1 FLSNSVL
8 DFFATLA
15 VALTA
20 VFIGFSLLGELSIGP
35 EITLQQGLWILLTVP
50 LLLSEMKKLGQVY
63 HQKAQAEAAKTE
75 LAPLFSCF
83 AQNLDCSAV
92 NAVNTA
98 TSHYHLSEPGVLLTA
113 NNLKVYDINA
123 GQTHSQSSCATTDVD
138 EPSVLLH
145 AESLEVSKGDKILIS
160 GRSGSG
166 KTLLLEALGGQR
178 SSTHTFSEP
187 VVWITQHPV
196 ITSGTVRENLC
207 LNDTYTDDA
216 LMKALEAVE
225 LDLWLS
231 LLPLGLDTEMTD
243 YPLLSGGEA
252 QRLSLARA
260 LLRKDNIWLLDEPT
274 AHLPDAQHT
283 RLAQLIER
291 LGKDKT
297 LIWASHKALP
307 ANWFNR
313 FWTVSRSTP
322 EQDAISNSK
331 SKSEAGLK
339 SKIGALQDE
348 HLQGCSSV
356 TATSFKTN
364 ANQKERSLDEK

>member
-1 FLSNSVL
+1 S
-8 DFFATLA
+8 
-15 VALTA
+15 
-20 VFIGFSLLGELSIGP
+20 
-35 EITLQQGLWILLTVP
+35 
-50 LLLSEMKKLGQVY
+50 
-63 HQKAQAEAAKTE
+63 
-75 LAPLFSCF
+75 
-83 AQNLDCSAV
+83 SAV
-92 NAVNTA
+92 NPVNSV
-98 TSHYHLSEPGVLLTA
+98 TSHYHFSEPGVLLTA
-113 NNLKVYDINA
+113 NNLKVYDINT
-123 GQTHSQSSCATTDVD
+123 GQTHSQSSNATTDVD

-187 VVWITQHPV
+187 VIWITQHPV
-196 ITSGTVRENLC
+196 ITPGTVRENLC

-231 LLPLGLDTEMTD
+231 LLPLGLDTVMTD

-260 LLRKDNIWLLDEPT
+260 LLRKDDIWLLDEST
-274 AHLPDAQHT
+274 AHLPDPQHA

-291 LGKDKT
+291 LGRDKT
-297 LIWASHKALP
+297 RTWASHKALP

-313 FWTVSRSTP
+313 FWTVSRSTN
-322 EQDAISNSK
+322 EQDAISHSNFNSK

-339 SKIGALQDE
+339 SKIGAVQD
-348 HLQGCSSV
+348 
-356 TATSFKTN
+356 
-364 ANQKERSLDEK
+364 